1 MVFSSSPCGSFLTHL
16 SARVIV
22 LCCVSGLFSAT
33 FPLTFAYIA
42 DCVSVSHR
50 AQAYGMALATFGL
63 SFCIGPMLGGYVSE
77 SYGYQT
83 VFATSTALVLINLVY
98 IAFFLPETV
107 DLDTARE
114 PAMKKVKALFAHIP
128 NTWNIGQTFEIFS
141 SSSFMQNIALTV
153 FLYYTALWAVV
164 STLMVYVTRRLNF
177 TPVEVGLF
185 LSLYGVCTM
194 VSEGILVR
202 IIVPRIGT
210 ILLDRY

>member
-1 MVFSSSPCGSFLTHL
+1 
-16 SARVIV
+16 
-22 LCCVSGLFSAT
+22 
-33 FPLTFAYIA
+33 
-42 DCVSVSHR
+42 
-50 AQAYGMALATFGL
+50 MALATFGL